1 MSLTTY
7 LHSQL
12 AATGFCIVDASM
24 AYLLRPDLFS
34 GASAASG
41 AIMTARK
48 RGAIKAANATEH
60 VVELKGRAGG
70 LQLLARFTDGLE
82 ARIAETTGLTV
93 TAIRSPARL
102 PQGMREA
109 QREHVAVANADRVR
123 EAKVAK
129 LRELADQE
137 LPAHDCAIRKQI
149 LAARRDLAYMG
160 EPVSG
165 FVAA

>member
-34 GASAASG
+34 DASAASG

-102 PQGMREA
+102 PQGMRKA
-109 QREHVAVANADRVR
+109 
-123 EAKVAK
+123 
-129 LRELADQE
+129 
-137 LPAHDCAIRKQI
+137 CASTWPSRTPIES
-149 LAARRDLAYMG
+149 ARRKSPSSANWPIRNCRPTTVRFESRFWRRGATSRIWASL
-160 EPVSG
+160 
-165 FVAA
+165 